1 MSLDY
6 RSALR
11 PTADFSE
18 FFGIGQRPRNPDGRL
33 GLVGSRRRRWRRTGK
48 QNTRACQNPS
58 SAATRYGVS
67 HNGLRLSGE
76 RKRVRCSR
84 GFGVMVLFARSLL
97 KLPKRR
103 RELPSESRQKPRFGS
118 PRDTPL
124 IRIASRKQTKATRAV
139 PAEIRVARTLWPA
152 AGYEGFEH
160 QRPNMRQKESRR
172 QGRAPP
178 VSCHADAERLA
189 AQRRAHARP
198 LQPRVRQHGVQT
210 GNMVYRFDRGH
221 G

>member
-67 HNGLRLSGE
+67 HNGLRLSGDGGGADG
-76 RKRVRCSR
+76 VRCSR
-84 GFGVMVLFARSLL
+84 GLGD
-97 KLPKRR
+97 
-103 RELPSESRQKPRFGS
+103 G
-118 PRDTPL
+118 
-124 IRIASRKQTKATRAV
+124 
-139 PAEIRVARTLWPA
+139 RTLPHEIMPTACRCREAVRIPA
-152 AGYEGFEH
+152 H
-160 QRPNMRQKESRR
+160 TLVRPRS
-172 QGRAPP
+172 
-178 VSCHADAERLA
+178 SS
-189 AQRRAHARP
+189 
-198 LQPRVRQHGVQT
+198 
-210 GNMVYRFDRGH
+210 
-221 G
+221 